1 MKSQPNAVAQ
11 LILARLLIKKLKPGL
26 SEKEIG
32 ELMKEFYPDLIEAL
46 EVNRKVLNRSI
57 FDER

>member
-11 LILARLLIKKLKPGL
+11 LILARLLIRKLKPGV
-26 SEKEIG
+26 SKKEIDK
-32 ELMKEFYPDLIEAL
+32 LVSDSYPDLIEEL
-46 EVNRKVLNRSI
+46 EVNRKLLNRSI